1 VPRRQPGK
9 HRAPGRH
16 SAKARPSGPR
26 FALPKLPALPA
37 FAALPLERFKPTIA
51 AVTCASVGVAGVGV
65 TTAVVATAKD
75 QLGKSTMLA
84 DDITIP
90 GPLTSTT
97 RARLA
102 DQQKAKSGSGTA
114 AKSGTSIAFEA
125 PQTASGSASFDRTR
139 IERLRAQERASR
151 DKERVFAEGT
161 PKEIAK
167 VLVLERGWSERQY
180 NCLLPMWRRESNWNP
195 LAENKSSGA
204 YGIAQALPGRKMA
217 RFGDDW
223 RTNPV
228 TQIKWGLWYIEN
240 RYDTPCG
247 AWSFWQRNHW
257 Y

>member
-1 VPRRQPGK
+1 M
-9 HRAPGRH
+9 
-16 SAKARPSGPR
+16 GPR
-26 FALPKLPALPA
+26 FALPKLPSLD
-37 FAALPLERFKPTIA
+37 LGRKGLKPTLA

-65 TTAVVATAKD
+65 TAAVVATAKG
-75 QLGKSTMLA
+75 QLAQDNTLLA
-84 DDITIP
+84 DQIKVP
-90 GPLTSTT
+90 GPLTSAT

-102 DQQKAKSGSGTA
+102 DQKKQDDKSTTA
-114 AKSGTSIAFEA
+114 AKASTAVTFEE
-125 PQTASGSASFDRTR
+125 PQAASGVASFDRTR
-139 IERLRAQERASR
+139 IERQRAIDRASR

-167 VLVLERGWSERQY
+167 VLVIERGWSERQY
-180 NCLLPMWRRESNWNP
+180 NCLVPMWRRESNWNH

-217 RFGDDW
+217 KFGDDW

-240 RYDTPCG
+240 RYGTPCG

>member
-1 VPRRQPGK
+1 MPSRQPGR

-16 SAKARPSGPR
+16 SAKARPARPSGPR
-26 FALPKLPALPA
+26 FALPRLPFKGL
-37 FAALPLERFKPTIA
+37 KPTLA

-65 TTAVVATAKD
+65 TAAVVATAKN
-75 QLGKSTMLA
+75 QLANGDNLLA
-84 DDITIP
+84 DEIKVP
-90 GPLTSTT
+90 GPLTSAT
-97 RARLA
+97 RVRLA
-102 DQQKAKSGSGTA
+102 EQQKPKPDQSRTSGTTA
-114 AKSGTSIAFEA
+114 AKAGTAVTFEA
-125 PQTASGSASFDRTR
+125 PQVASGVASFDRTMV
-139 IERLRAQERASR
+139 ERRRAIERASR

-180 NCLLPMWRRESNWNP
+180 DCLVPMWRRESNWNP

-217 RFGDDW
+217 KFGDDW

-228 TQIKWGLWYIEN
+228 TQIKWGLWYVEN
-240 RYDTPCG
+240 RYGTPCG